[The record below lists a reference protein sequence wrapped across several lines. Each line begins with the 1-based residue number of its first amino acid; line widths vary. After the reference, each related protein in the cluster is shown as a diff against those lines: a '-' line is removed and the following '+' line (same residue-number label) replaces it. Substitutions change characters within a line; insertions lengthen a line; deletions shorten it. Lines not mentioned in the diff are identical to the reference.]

1 MTKNQETMSREDFE
15 SLWAFAESYRLMSVP
30 LDKAIPKWQ
39 EWKKQKHSS

>member
-15 SLWAFAESYRLMSVP
+15 SLQTFAEAYGLMSVP
-30 LDKAIPKWQ
+30 LDKVIPKWQ